1 MHGHHRK
8 WLAAGLAVVVG
19 WAGSSVALG
28 QQAGGQY
35 LPADPAYSQYS
46 QLEKLAQAPAPGKL
60 ASTTTF
66 KDEAPADELAGRV
79 AELEAALKKIKD
91 KEAKKKSS
99 GKPNTKVGGR
109 LFADWA
115 HFTQNGVSDTQLGDL
130 QNGFEMRKVRI
141 FVGGE
146 VADIFDY
153 KLQFDFAGTQRGTV
167 DVLGTEYE
175 SDRLQ
180 ACTFKDVYFTV
191 NELPWLGHVRVGHFY
206 EPFSLE
212 QNTSS
217 KYITFMERAN
227 VIEALSPSR
236 NVGVMA
242 FDSIADQ
249 RATWA
254 VGAFINEIGDEPPRF
269 VDDRASTAL
278 TMRFT
283 WLPWYDEATEGRGL
297 FHVGANYSY
306 REVADQG
313 IRFRGT
319 PGSHLAGNVADTTGI
334 GNIMDYQLFGAEMA
348 WVYGPLSV
356 QSEYIAAYT
365 NRSAGLVEPQY
376 DGVYVQASY
385 FLTGEHRP
393 YKRGRGI
400 FGRVKPFEN
409 FFRVRTCDGDVVT
422 GLGAWEVAYRY
433 SYADMLHPGV
443 AGSRRLGDHSLGL
456 NWYLSPYTRLMFN
469 YINADANQQGLAGTG
484 NIDIYQMRAQIDF

>member
-1 MHGHHRK
+1 
-8 WLAAGLAVVVG
+8 
-19 WAGSSVALG
+19 
-28 QQAGGQY
+28 
-35 LPADPAYSQYS
+35 
-46 QLEKLAQAPAPGKL
+46 
-60 ASTTTF
+60 
-66 KDEAPADELAGRV
+66 
-79 AELEAALKKIKD
+79 
-91 KEAKKKSS
+91 
-99 GKPNTKVGGR
+99 
-109 LFADWA
+109 
-115 HFTQNGVSDTQLGDL
+115 
-130 QNGFEMRKVRI
+130 
-141 FVGGE
+141 
-146 VADIFDY
+146 
-153 KLQFDFAGTQRGTV
+153 
-167 DVLGTEYE
+167 
-175 SDRLQ
+175 
-180 ACTFKDVYFTV
+180 
-191 NELPWLGHVRVGHFY
+191 
-206 EPFSLE
+206 
-212 QNTSS
+212 
-217 KYITFMERAN
+217 
-227 VIEALSPSR
+227 
-236 NVGVMA
+236 
-242 FDSIADQ
+242 
-249 RATWA
+249 
-254 VGAFINEIGDEPPRF
+254 
-269 VDDRASTAL
+269 
-278 TMRFT
+278 MRFT

-334 GNIMDYQLFGAEMA
+334 DNIMDYQLFGAEMA

-443 AGSRRLGDHSLGL
+443 ADSRRLGDHSLGL